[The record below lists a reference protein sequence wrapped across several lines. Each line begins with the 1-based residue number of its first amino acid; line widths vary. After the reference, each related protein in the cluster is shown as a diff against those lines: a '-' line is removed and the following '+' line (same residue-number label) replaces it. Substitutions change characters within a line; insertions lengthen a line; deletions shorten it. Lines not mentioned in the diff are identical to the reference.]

1 MQVYSFHDFIVKE
14 VTMTEDLKIVEYIR
28 DQVIMSQGENP
39 YNHYNDNNDNDDN
52 NDNIG
57 KDYDNNY

>member
-1 MQVYSFHDFIVKE
+1 
-14 VTMTEDLKIVEYIR
+14 
-28 DQVIMSQGENP
+28 MSQGENP

>member
-1 MQVYSFHDFIVKE
+1 
-14 VTMTEDLKIVEYIR
+14 MTEDLKIVEYIR

-39 YNHYNDNNDNDDN
+39 YNRYNDNNDNDDN